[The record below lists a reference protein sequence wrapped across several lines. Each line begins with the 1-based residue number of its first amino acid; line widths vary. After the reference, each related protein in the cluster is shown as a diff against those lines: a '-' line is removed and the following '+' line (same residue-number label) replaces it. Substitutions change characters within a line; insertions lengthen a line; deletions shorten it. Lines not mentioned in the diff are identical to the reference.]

1 MSNHC
6 ATMTSMER
14 VAILF
19 RNLVGFTS
27 TLIYDIPPSY
37 PPALLVLPEQRQ
49 FPVSPRRIWQRVE
62 RSKSKSTQPSK
73 DRDVMHYRIMWQIAR
88 KASLVLPDEQ
98 PVILG
103 ATPNERPR
111 VAVAARLVHAAVT
124 IEGVEEGA
132 GEAVQNL

>member
-1 MSNHC
+1 
-6 ATMTSMER
+6 
-14 VAILF
+14 
-19 RNLVGFTS
+19 
-27 TLIYDIPPSY
+27 
-37 PPALLVLPEQRQ
+37 
-49 FPVSPRRIWQRVE
+49 
-62 RSKSKSTQPSK
+62 
-73 DRDVMHYRIMWQIAR
+73 MHYRIMWQIAR